1 MNIIILDIH
10 PLEDGRI
17 QRHIKYLLE
26 KKIKVYR
33 IHYNYTDKTIKTGP
47 FSLFG
52 EVGYIRNIFL
62 FGNKKINTFLFL
74 ILCQTFLFYKDCIK
88 ILKKISI
95 NENEKI
101 IIHIHDPQLLP
112 LGEYL
117 KTRYSRNIQLVYDR
131 HEIYEVLNNYLELIF
146 GFPNFFEK
154 RINKKEISGVVIIS
168 DLYYQSTKNIFPY
181 SNILSISN
189 FPSIK
194 NYDLDKIKDKYE
206 KFNEDSIINMV
217 YIGGLSKKIDRD
229 IDLLLEVFFKI
240 LETCNNV
247 KVILGGKDLDPSLLP
262 MINDLSQKYPK
273 RFEYLG
279 YVPYSITN
287 EITQKAHIGFNFIKP
302 ESEYW
307 VKISSN
313 KINEYLICGTIP
325 IVRADVENYMEIQ
338 NVAIIFGR
346 NESKELILNTLLKL
360 VSNPELMKSYM
371 KEGHKIGMKNTWESI
386 ADRYLLLYEYVSK

>member
-1 MNIIILDIH
+1 
-10 PLEDGRI
+10 
-17 QRHIKYLLE
+17 
-26 KKIKVYR
+26 
-33 IHYNYTDKTIKTGP
+33 
-47 FSLFG
+47 
-52 EVGYIRNIFL
+52 
-62 FGNKKINTFLFL
+62 
-74 ILCQTFLFYKDCIK
+74 
-88 ILKKISI
+88 
-95 NENEKI
+95 
-101 IIHIHDPQLLP
+101 
-112 LGEYL
+112 
-117 KTRYSRNIQLVYDR
+117 
-131 HEIYEVLNNYLELIF
+131 
-146 GFPNFFEK
+146 
-154 RINKKEISGVVIIS
+154 
-168 DLYYQSTKNIFPY
+168 
-181 SNILSISN
+181 
-189 FPSIK
+189 
-194 NYDLDKIKDKYE
+194 
-206 KFNEDSIINMV
+206 
-217 YIGGLSKKIDRD
+217 
-229 IDLLLEVFFKI
+229 
-240 LETCNNV
+240 V